1 MDEYERWTV
10 CARWKQIGET
20 EADGYPRSSRDT
32 SGFAKRL
39 VVMRTARKL
48 TATWRSRDRRARRH
62 ARSRSQLGSFVPWD
76 QDNNIFTD
84 IKEANYYTRVHLY
97 ATHAFLLFLS
107 LTNTVVGG
115 AAIARDH
122 PAESRWWSVVRI
134 AGAGVV
140 EAVLVFLCYN
150 VMVTHLIGDIIM
162 DWKEP
167 GKLAACGDDCESNY
181 GWH

>member
-1 MDEYERWTV
+1 MLRLHRRVQLDHAIQDELGRTV
-10 CARWKQIGET
+10 QGASAR
-20 EADGYPRSSRDT
+20 ARS
-32 SGFAKRL
+32 GLRL
-39 VVMRTARKL
+39 SSL
-48 TATWRSRDRRARRH
+48 TRARRH